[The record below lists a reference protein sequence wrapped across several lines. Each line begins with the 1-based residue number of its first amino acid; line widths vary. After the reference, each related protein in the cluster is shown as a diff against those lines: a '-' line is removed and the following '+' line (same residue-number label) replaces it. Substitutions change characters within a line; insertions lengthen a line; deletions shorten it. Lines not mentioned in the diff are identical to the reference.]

1 MLVLFNDML
10 VYNNEL
16 EERLDAGAS
25 IVYLG
30 GSPANTIDPMLKRQN
45 NNLAVMTKLNWY
57 INR

>member
-1 MLVLFNDML
+1 ML
-10 VYNNEL
+10 VYNNKL
-16 EERLDAGAS
+16 EEHLEAGAS
-25 IVYLG
+25 EVYLG

>member
-1 MLVLFNDML
+1 ML

-25 IVYLG
+25 NVYLG